1 VGDVLLNPAVLV
13 RRIERRELPD
23 GAAELIG
30 QAYRDAVR
38 SVDGFMDAL
47 MAALGEYDPATV
59 FFADHGEALG
69 EHGNFGHEQT
79 LYEENLRVPLFV
91 HNAGET
97 ETVDEQ
103 LPLRSLP
110 ELLVDLT
117 HTATEPF
124 DPHAHTRQFV
134 VSHTEEPNA
143 VGQNVAVEA
152 RETQRPSACSTSRR
166 PQRGDGRRGVV
177 PGSDRVACRRARRTR
192 RDTGRKGDRRRRC

>member
-1 VGDVLLNPAVLV
+1 MYYSILRYWYGESNDG
-13 RRIERRELPD
+13 ELPD

-134 VSHTEEPNA
+134 VSHTEENQTRS
-143 VGQNVAVEA
+143 VRTSRWKLV
-152 RETQRPSACSTSRR
+152 RDQRPSACSTSKATPKR
-166 PQRGDGRRGVV
+166 
-177 PGSDRVACRRARRTR
+177 RRTSR
-192 RDTGRKGDRRRRC
+192 SRTRK